1 MPSLT
6 AYAQSALIHFYTR
19 YVCWCSFVFIACMC
33 TFGLY
38 TQTKCTCIFIYF
50 RSFFF
55 PKQDQSKSRY
65 NASCS
70 LFISGM
76 KRMWSFFGVLCH
88 LSFFFWQ
95 VHKMEPNAHEQQPC
109 TLQWKLKQVTRN
121 AHRMNRI
128 YNKRNLHFKHLL
140 QIQRIYLIFCV
151 RCARVSISF
160 LVCLFLSSSLFN
172 FFFVAFSHL
181 RSRLSR
187 RRHRCLSR
195 SFFRCHIDS
204 LCFHTICGAYSRV
217 FCVSPIF
224 TSKRLSHKSI
234 SHTFEK
240 LAPFFV
246 TFWIDFK
253 TFLNQWA
260 KMLSIFLWSTLR
272 CFCSS
277 LIFNLISKNN
287 ASKNK
292 ILNKTLQMCKKN
304 WHGNTYNLA
313 YNIVATI

>member
-1 MPSLT
+1 
-6 AYAQSALIHFYTR
+6 
-19 YVCWCSFVFIACMC
+19 
-33 TFGLY
+33 
-38 TQTKCTCIFIYF
+38 
-50 RSFFF
+50 
-55 PKQDQSKSRY
+55 
-65 NASCS
+65 
-70 LFISGM
+70 
-76 KRMWSFFGVLCH
+76 
-88 LSFFFWQ
+88 
-95 VHKMEPNAHEQQPC
+95 MEPNAHEQQPC

-160 LVCLFLSSSLFN
+160 LVCLFCRPSLFN
-172 FFFVAFSHL
+172 FFSAFSRL
-181 RSRLSR
+181 LIRLCRCRRCRS
-187 RRHRCLSR
+187 RCLSR

-204 LCFHTICGAYSRV
+204 LCFYTICGAYSRV

-234 SHTFEK
+234 SYTFEK
-240 LAPFFV
+240 LAPFFCH
-246 TFWIDFK
+246 I
-253 TFLNQWA
+253 LNWLQN
-260 KMLSIFLWSTLR
+260 LSEPMGKNAFYLFMVNFSL
-272 CFCSS
+272 FCSS

-292 ILNKTLQMCKKN
+292 IMNKTLQMCKKN